1 MSDDPKL
8 EPMLGLATT
17 RELLVEL
24 KSRMETS
31 REQIF
36 RNVFSDH
43 TEELHEAVRK
53 ALNSLPNA
61 ILSYRTVDQ

>member
-1 MSDDPKL
+1 MPDSPQQ
-8 EPMLGLATT
+8 EPLLGLATT
-17 RELLVEL
+17 RELLVEI

-43 TEELHEAVRK
+43 TKELHEAVRK